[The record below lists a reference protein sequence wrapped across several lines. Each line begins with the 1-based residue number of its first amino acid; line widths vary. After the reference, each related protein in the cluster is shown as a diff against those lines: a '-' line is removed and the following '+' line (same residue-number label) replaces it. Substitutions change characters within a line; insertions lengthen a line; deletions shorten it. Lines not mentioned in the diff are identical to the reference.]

1 MEKAMAPH
9 SSSLA
14 LTRKWVL
21 YGAKIGTEIPELE
34 QSLDKNIVKGVVAM
48 PKWRHPVKAF

>member
-1 MEKAMAPH
+1 M
-9 SSSLA
+9 